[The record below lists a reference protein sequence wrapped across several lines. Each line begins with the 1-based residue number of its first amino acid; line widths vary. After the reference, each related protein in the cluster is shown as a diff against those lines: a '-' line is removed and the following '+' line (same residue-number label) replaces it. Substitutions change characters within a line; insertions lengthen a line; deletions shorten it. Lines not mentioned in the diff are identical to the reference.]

1 THQSNNI
8 TVVQNWIDS
17 SDIGTEPKT
26 NNRILQE
33 LNWLDSETTIFQF
46 FGNIGRVQGVENILH
61 AIQKMKYAHLA
72 KFIFIGDG
80 AYVARLKEQ
89 IQSLGSQNILYYGS
103 LDQKEKTTGLNACD
117 VALITLAD
125 GMLGLGVPSKSYF
138 SMAADKPLL
147 A

>member
-1 THQSNNI
+1 
-8 TVVQNWIDS
+8 

-138 SMAADKPLL
+138 SMAADKP
-147 A
+147 